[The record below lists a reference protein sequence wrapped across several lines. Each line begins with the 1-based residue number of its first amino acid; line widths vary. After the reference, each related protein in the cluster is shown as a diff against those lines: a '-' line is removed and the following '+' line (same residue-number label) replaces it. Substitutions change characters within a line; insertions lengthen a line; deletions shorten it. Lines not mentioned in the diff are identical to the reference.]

1 MSGRLTPPAL
11 FANLAGMPQPA
22 DNLAIQHVSD
32 TALWVAHYRAVESE
46 RPDALFRDPFAKIL
60 VGERGRKIAESMK
73 ATSRFTKWTVVIR
86 TCIIDGF
93 IQKLTEEGPNS
104 VDTVINLGAG
114 LDTRP
119 YRLKLPKK
127 VRWVEVDYPHM
138 IEHKEKLLASE
149 TPGVQLERIALDLSD
164 RQKRQELFARLGSQ
178 SQKALILTE
187 GVIPYLTEEQVA
199 TLAEDL
205 HSQKSFRFWIGEYFA
220 PWIYRHIR
228 NPKRMK
234 NMKNAP
240 FRFFPA
246 DWFGFFERGGWKPLE
261 TRYFSEESQ
270 KLGRAS
276 PMPWWFSLTR
286 LFMNREKLRQ
296 LGKMSGYVLYTKIE

>member
-1 MSGRLTPPAL
+1 
-11 FANLAGMPQPA
+11 MPQLTDHPA

-32 TALWVAHYRAVESE
+32 TALWVAHYRAVETE
-46 RPDALFRDPFAKIL
+46 RPDALFRDPLAKIL

-86 TCIIDGF
+86 TCIIDSF
-93 IQKLTEEGPNS
+93 IQQLTKEGQNAGDS

-127 VRWVEVDYPHM
+127 VRWIEVDYPHV
-138 IEHKEKLLASE
+138 IEHKEKLLGSE
-149 TPGVQLERIALDLSD
+149 TPGVQLERIALDLAD

-205 HSQKSFRFWIGEYFA
+205 HSQKNFRFWIAEYFA
-220 PWIYRHIR
+220 PWVYRHLR
-228 NPKRMK
+228 HSGRMK
-234 NMKNAP
+234 KMKNAP
-240 FRFFPA
+240 FQFFPA
-246 DWFGFFERGGWKPLE
+246 DWFDFFKRGGWKPE
-261 TRYFSEESQ
+261 EIRYFAEETQ
-270 KLGRAS
+270 KLGRKS
-276 PMPWWFSLTR
+276 PMPWWFSLIR
-286 LFMNREKLRQ
+286 PFMNREKLRQ
-296 LGKMSGYVLYTKIE
+296 MGKMSGYVLYTKIE